1 MHVKKVQ
8 TNKYKTHQLDKQ
20 QSLVSEVLSGVTILS
35 HVCSVATNI
44 VPDQDLC
51 GYGWKEQGIP
61 DLYIL
66 KKK

>member
-35 HVCSVATNI
+35 HVCSVAMNI
-44 VPDQDLC
+44 VPDLDLC
-51 GYGWKEQGIP
+51 GYG
-61 DLYIL
+61 
-66 KKK
+66 